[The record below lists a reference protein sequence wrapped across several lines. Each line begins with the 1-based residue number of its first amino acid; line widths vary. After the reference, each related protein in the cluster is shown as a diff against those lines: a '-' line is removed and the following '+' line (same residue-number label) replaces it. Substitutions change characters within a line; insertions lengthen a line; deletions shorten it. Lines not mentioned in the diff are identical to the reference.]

1 MDMED
6 EEELKRMCANTA
18 VYTVVTLVT
27 CILRM
32 RAKRKR
38 ISNCTKQEKI
48 RKIYCRE
55 AHFRRVL
62 EGYQDSCQSY
72 IRIRPRAFFKLVEV
86 MKANGLLKDTRN
98 VQVEEQLAMFLS
110 IVGHKTKNRIIRT
123 EFIRSGETVSRYFNK
138 VLQAMNG
145 LRDRYMKQ
153 ASKEVPEEIA
163 NNSNY
168 FPYFK
173 DCIGLIDGTH
183 VDAVLPSDLVA
194 RFRGRKGVTQNILA
208 ACTPNKLF
216 TYVLAGWEGA
226 TNNYRVLQDALFRPQ
241 PYGLRVYDGKYYL
254 CDAGYTTM
262 PGFISPS
269 KIECTFGILKNRF
282 KILTAKP
289 NYPFPTQ
296 VDIVLACTV
305 LHNFIAL
312 EDPDDDILN
321 ENVKIDEDTGEETN
335 EDDSNVVDYTQCRS
349 QREDQDV
356 RNEWKEL
363 RDQIAWAMWVDYCA
377 KYNGGNTMVKLLGR
391 CGWIIVQNLALDS
404 MKPDKNFKV
413 EAYKMAAMKIN
424 MQFRT
429 DFTHLHVINHLKCL
443 RNKFNDMKA
452 CLDISGAGWD
462 ETSKMITLD
471 EETLKSWAQD
481 KSNSKYKAY
490 INKPLPYFKILQVIM
505 GDDQAKGDFV
515 RPVYANIGSSRS
527 ILIPDDDCEILEETE
542 TEPQSDACN
551 QPRSGAVNQPQPTR
565 YKTKSKDNMTS
576 SSNKKNQKI

>member
-18 VYTVVTLVT
+18 VCAVVTLVT

-38 ISNCTKQEKI
+38 ISTCTTQEKI

-72 IRIRPRAFFKLVEV
+72 IRMRPMAFFKLVEV
-86 MKANGLLKDTRN
+86 MKSNGLLKDTRH

-110 IVGHKTKNRIIRT
+110 ILGHKTKNRIIRT

-153 ASKEVPEEIA
+153 APKEVPEEIA

-216 TYVLAGWEGA
+216 TYVLAGWEGRQMIIGYYK
-226 TNNYRVLQDALFRPQ
+226 TPC
-241 PYGLRVYDGKYYL
+241 KYYL

-262 PGFISPS
+262 PGFISPYRGVRYHLKEHTGRTPKNRKELFNLRHSSLRS

-282 KILTAKP
+282 KILAGKP

-312 EDPDDDILN
+312 EDPADDIFN
-321 ENVKIDEDTGEETN
+321 ENVEIDEDTGEETN
-335 EDDSNVVDYTQCRS
+335 DDDSNVVDYTQSRT
-349 QREDQDV
+349 QREDRDV
-356 RNEWKEL
+356 RNEWKEM

-377 KYNGGNTMVKLLGR
+377 KYNGGDTM
-391 CGWIIVQNLALDS
+391 
-404 MKPDKNFKV
+404 
-413 EAYKMAAMKIN
+413 E
-424 MQFRT
+424 
-429 DFTHLHVINHLKCL
+429 
-443 RNKFNDMKA
+443 
-452 CLDISGAGWD
+452 SGL
-462 ETSKMITLD
+462 T
-471 EETLKSWAQD
+471 
-481 KSNSKYKAY
+481 
-490 INKPLPYFKILQVIM
+490 
-505 GDDQAKGDFV
+505 
-515 RPVYANIGSSRS
+515 
-527 ILIPDDDCEILEETE
+527 
-542 TEPQSDACN
+542 
-551 QPRSGAVNQPQPTR
+551 
-565 YKTKSKDNMTS
+565 
-576 SSNKKNQKI
+576 